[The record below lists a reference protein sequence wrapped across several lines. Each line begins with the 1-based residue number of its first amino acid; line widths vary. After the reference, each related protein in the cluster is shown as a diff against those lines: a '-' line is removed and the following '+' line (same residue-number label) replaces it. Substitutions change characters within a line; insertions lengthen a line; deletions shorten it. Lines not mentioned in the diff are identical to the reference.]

1 MKKVISL
8 VMIVSLMLTVVLS
21 AAPLTTP
28 TSSTPIP
35 DQIALSIEGAGWL
48 GGCGMSGMW
57 AVGAILLGAGP
68 VGWFALGISAG
79 LLMTCAWL

>member
-8 VMIVSLMLTVVLS
+8 VVIVSLMLTVVLS

-48 GGCGMSGMW
+48 SGCGLSGMW
-57 AVGAILLGAGP
+57 GVGAIMLSAGP
-68 VGWFALGISAG
+68 AGWLALGISAS
-79 LLMTCAWL
+79 LLMACAWL